1 MRSMEI
7 VVKVGGSILGEG
19 VNPSI
24 VSDIKTIAKD
34 NKLVLV
40 HGGGDEVTEIA
51 QKMGKEQKFI
61 VSPEGIRSR
70 YTDKETAA
78 IYTMVMVGRLN
89 KEIVAALEKI
99 GLPSVGLSGIDGGLI
114 RAERKKKLVVV
125 EDGRK
130 RAIDGGYTGKI
141 LQTNS
146 ELLKSLIAMNY
157 IPVVSPVAL
166 SEEFEFLNVDGD
178 RAAAYIA
185 GGMKAGRVI
194 FLTDVSG
201 VLMNGKVVERMR
213 VSEARAML
221 PKIGHGMEK
230 KVLASIESV
239 EMGVKEAI
247 IASGIVDN
255 PISSAA
261 AHQNC
266 TVIVPG

>member
-1 MRSMEI
+1 MTI
-7 VVKVGGSILGEG
+7 VVKLGGSILGEG

-24 VSDIKTIAKD
+24 VNDIQNIAKSS
-34 NKLVLV
+34 KLVLV

-51 QKMGKEQKFI
+51 EKMGKQQKFI

-99 GLPSVGLSGIDGGLI
+99 GLHAVGLSGIDGGLI
-114 RAERKKKLVVV
+114 RAERKKKLIIV
-125 EDGRK
+125 EEGRK
-130 RAIDGGYTGKI
+130 RIIDGGYTGKI
-141 LQTNS
+141 QSTNAD
-146 ELLKSLIAMNY
+146 LLRSLIGMNY

-178 RAAAYIA
+178 RAAAYLA
-185 GGMKAGRVI
+185 GGLKADKVV
-194 FLTDVSG
+194 FLTDVNG
-201 VLMNGKVVERMR
+201 ILMDGKVVNRMT
-213 VSEARAML
+213 VNEAREML

-230 KVLASIESV
+230 KVLASIETID
-239 EMGVKEAI
+239 MGVKESI
-247 IASGIVDN
+247 IASGIIDN
-255 PISSAA
+255 PISNAVS
-261 AHQNC
+261 HNNC

>member
-1 MRSMEI
+1 MTI
-7 VVKVGGSILGEG
+7 VVKVGGSILGGG

-24 VSDIKTIAKD
+24 VNDIQSIAK
-34 NKLVLV
+34 NTRLVLV

-51 QKMGKEQKFI
+51 EKMGKQQKFI

-99 GLPSVGLSGIDGGLI
+99 GLHAVGLSGIDASLI

-125 EDGRK
+125 EEGRK
-130 RAIDGGYTGKI
+130 RIIDGGYTGKI
-141 LQTNS
+141 QSTNT
-146 ELLKSLIAMNY
+146 ELLRSLINMNY
-157 IPVVSPVAL
+157 VPVVSPVAL

-178 RAAAYIA
+178 RAAAYVA
-185 GGMKAGRVI
+185 GGLKSDKVI

-201 VLMNGKVVERMR
+201 VLMDGKVVERMT

-221 PKIGHGMEK
+221 PKIGHGMER
-230 KVLASIESV
+230 KVLASIEAV
-239 EMGVKEAI
+239 EMGVKESI
-247 IASGIVDN
+247 IASGMIDN
-255 PISSAA
+255 PISNAA
-261 AHQNC
+261 SHKNC

>member
-1 MRSMEI
+1 MAI

-24 VSDIKTIAKD
+24 VSDIQNLAKS
-34 NKLVLV
+34 NKLVIV

-51 QKMGKEQKFI
+51 EKMGKQQKFI

-99 GLPSVGLSGIDGGLI
+99 GLHAVGLSGIDAGLI

-125 EDGRK
+125 EEGRK
-130 RAIDGGYTGKI
+130 RIIDGGYTGKI
-141 LQTNS
+141 QSTNTD
-146 ELLKSLIAMNY
+146 LLRSLIGMNY

-178 RAAAYIA
+178 RAAAYVA
-185 GGMKAGRVI
+185 GGLKADKVI
-194 FLTDVSG
+194 FLTDVNG
-201 VLMNGKVVERMR
+201 VLMDGKVVQKMK

-230 KVLASIESV
+230 KVLASIEAI
-239 EMGVKEAI
+239 EMGVKESI

-255 PISSAA
+255 PISNAA
-261 AHQNC
+261 SHNNC
-266 TVIVPG
+266 TVIVPD

>member
-1 MRSMEI
+1 MSI

-24 VSDIKTIAKD
+24 VSDIQNTAR
-34 NKLVLV
+34 NSKLIII

-51 QKMGKEQKFI
+51 EKMGKEQKFI

-99 GLPSVGLSGIDGGLI
+99 GAHAVGLSGIDGSLI
-114 RAERKKKLVVV
+114 RAERKKKLIVV
-125 EDGRK
+125 EGGRK
-130 RAIDGGYTGKI
+130 RIIDGGYTGKI
-141 LQTNS
+141 QSTNA
-146 ELLKSLIAMNY
+146 ELLRSLISMNY

-178 RAAAYIA
+178 RAAAYVA
-185 GGMKAGRVI
+185 EGLKADKVI
-194 FLTDVSG
+194 FLTDVNG
-201 VLMNGKVVERMR
+201 VLMDGKVVEKMT

-230 KVLASIESV
+230 KVLASIEAV
-239 EMGVKEAI
+239 EMGVKESI
-247 IASGIVDN
+247 IASGIVEN
-255 PISSAA
+255 PISSASS
-261 AHQNC
+261 HKNC